1 MKESQ
6 APEIALDPIADGSGE
21 TPSPSRVAGGTSVI
35 KAELAASLLPPLK
48 LQRLKHYEL
57 LELVG
62 RGGMGDVYRARDEQS
77 NRIVAVKALS
87 PELTRDDQFV
97 RRFEREARA
106 LAKLEHP
113 NIVPVYDIDR
123 DQGHVFYVMQFV
135 AGESLDR
142 RLRRAGKPTLNGALR
157 IIADCTR
164 ALSAA
169 HDQRLI
175 HRDVKPGNVLLQE
188 GNDHVYLVDFGLV
201 RRVDSNTAFTETGV
215 VMGTVDYMS
224 PEQAR
229 GSANIDHRADL
240 YSIGVMLY
248 HLLSGRLP
256 FESPS
261 FQGMLYSH
269 AYDTP
274 PPIADTVPDLPPPLV
289 DLVSRLL
296 TKAPGDRPANCREV
310 LATLEPLLRL
320 DIRAQQLD
328 AECNK
333 AAQSAPSANSRV
345 AGLGRRERW
354 PNRLISAFG
363 VQSPKAIKEMQATKE
378 EFDAELLAVEKRL
391 AYLQE
396 LKAEGESLCV
406 ELRQQADE
414 FGQDGR
420 SEAASFCGHADSLA
434 ERLPQIAR
442 ELVQIQVLRA
452 KLSSG
457 RDAIASRLMFEDRK
471 TRRQNAAILGFI
483 AASVAIALLVAAA
496 LWSSHS
502 PSVVAEPPPP
512 SKDGRHLLLTEHRW
526 TAALSKLAI
535 ESDPLVAAAAKEEL
549 ANPNTVEQ
557 HWHAA
562 DAWWNASEAEADP
575 TAKSV
580 FLALARA
587 HYSNVFK
594 LQGNST
600 GGHVR
605 ERASQL
611 LQNGDCEEIGDSD
624 QVPHWIAIRG
634 GFTRREQNPPAR
646 EGKYYF
652 APLPVTVAE
661 IEQTISIASLASP
674 IDAKRLELRFRG
686 NVRSYKQA
694 RPDEATVIVELLG
707 ANGQALESFNS
718 GIVPSTD
725 AWKFVSDARPIPP
738 GTRSVKVRLVSTRH
752 EGTNNDGYFDDLSL
766 RAVFR
771 DEKTP
776 QPSGGELAMTVAAE
790 AHFEA
795 GNAATLRG
803 DLALARREYEAGLR
817 IDPSN
822 LYQQSSLAWLCLA
835 LNDAAAYQEHCRSL
849 LTHFAKPHVHDDHRV
864 KLAILR
870 AVTLDSRGAPDFT
883 QFTITKEDVEYAP
896 TWAPRTQIA
905 LHYRSGRWN
914 ETIAATMTYLAQRS
928 GHIDDI
934 QPMLFSAMAHYRIHQ
949 QESAEQLLESASRS
963 FANLNSMKTNPTQ
976 VLPNEYYA
984 NRLYGE
990 ASQLIRRKTQDL
1002 LAEGTGIPDT
1012 NLSPE
1017 RTAPLTY
1024 LEGPLEPLSAAVE
1037 QSPLNPDA
1045 WIRRSRWHLVRQ
1057 NWKEARA
1064 DCEQYLQLKPDNMW
1078 VRREH
1083 LDICMALEEKNP
1095 KSYYVVAEYVR
1106 SLPSGRFAL
1115 GDLRSL
1121 CLIPTPPE
1129 ISPGDLATWAARS
1142 GHPKTISANVYL
1154 PAIHY
1159 RAGDWQTCA
1168 AAAAQTFPNGP
1179 QGLFQVVPC
1188 LFEAAA
1194 LKQLGKDTEAG
1205 KKLTAIRDFVEKGKS
1220 MSYPGKRDEVI
1231 LNLTFDSLHSQ
1242 IFYREASG
1250 LILGKRE
1257 ELKAPLAMEIVNR
1270 ESPRK

>member
-6 APEIALDPIADGSGE
+6 APEIALHPIADGSGE
-21 TPSPSRVAGGTSVI
+21 TPPPSRVAGGTSVI

-48 LQRLKHYEL
+48 LQKLKHYEL

-142 RLRRAGKPTLNGALR
+142 RLRRAGKPTLNSALR

-164 ALSAA
+164 ALSTA

-274 PPIADTVPDLPPPLV
+274 PPIADIVPDLPPPLV

-320 DIRAQQLD
+320 DVRAQQLD
-328 AECNK
+328 AECK
-333 AAQSAPSANSRV
+333 QAAQPDPSNSRV
-345 AGLGRRERW
+345 AELGRRERW

-396 LKAEGESLCV
+396 LKAEGELLCA

-414 FGQDGR
+414 FGQDEKR
-420 SEAASFCGHADSLA
+420 EAASFCDHAESLA
-434 ERLPQIAR
+434 QRLPQIAR
-442 ELVQIQVLRA
+442 ELGQIQVLRA
-452 KLSSG
+452 KLSNG
-457 RDAIASRLMFEDRK
+457 RDAIASRLKFADRK
-471 TRRQNAAILGFI
+471 TRRKNSAILGFF
-483 AASVAIALLVAAA
+483 AASVATVLLVAVA
-496 LWSSHS
+496 LWYSHS
-502 PSVVAEPPPP
+502 TPVVAEPPRP
-512 SKDGRHLLLTEHRW
+512 SKDGRHLLLAEHQW

-535 ESDPLVAAAAKEEL
+535 ESDPLVAAAAQEEL

-557 HWHAA
+557 HWRAA

-575 TAKSV
+575 NAKNA
-580 FLALARA
+580 FLALART

-605 ERASQL
+605 DRAGQL
-611 LQNGDCEEIGDSD
+611 LQNGGCEQIGHSD
-624 QVPHWIAIRG
+624 QVPHWVAIRG
-634 GFTRREQNPPAR
+634 GFTRREQNPTAR
-646 EGKYYF
+646 EGKFYF
-652 APLPVTVAE
+652 APLPVAVAE
-661 IEQTISIASLASP
+661 IEQTVSIASLASP
-674 IDAKRLELRFRG
+674 IDANRLDLRFRG

-694 RPDEATVIVELLG
+694 RPDEATVIVELLD
-707 ANGQALESFNS
+707 ADGQVLESFNS

-738 GTRSVKVRLVSTRH
+738 GTRSVKMRLISTRH

-776 QPSGGELAMTVAAE
+776 KPSGGELAMPVAAE

-795 GNAATLRG
+795 GNAAKLRG

-822 LYQQSSLAWLCLA
+822 LYEQGSLAVLCLA
-835 LNDAAAYQEHCRSL
+835 LDDAAAYQEHCRSL
-849 LTHFAKPHVHDDHRV
+849 LVNFTKPHVQGDHRA

-883 QFTITKEDVEYAP
+883 QFKITKEDVEYAY
-896 TWAPRTQIA
+896 TWAPRTRIA

-914 ETIAATMTYLAQRS
+914 ETIADAMAYLAQRS
-928 GHIDDI
+928 GRMDDI
-934 QPMLFSAMAHYRIHQ
+934 QPMLFSAMAHWQIDQ
-949 QESAEQLLESASRS
+949 KDSAKQLLETADRTFASLQARTTDRTHVLANSAPYE
-963 FANLNSMKTNPTQ
+963 N
-976 VLPNEYYA
+976 V
-984 NRLYGE
+984 LYGE
-990 ASQLIRRKTQDL
+990 ASQLIRGERQEIL
-1002 LAEGTGIPDT
+1002 NAGRGNLHT
-1012 NLSPE
+1012 NTDPSQS
-1017 RTAPLTY
+1017 APLTY
-1024 LEGPLEPLSAAVE
+1024 LEGPLEPLSAAIE
-1037 QSPLNPDA
+1037 QSPLNPDT

-1057 NWKEARA
+1057 NWKEARV

-1083 LDICMALEEKNP
+1083 LDICMALEEKDT
-1095 KSYYVVAEYVR
+1095 KSYHVVAEYVR
-1106 SLPSGRFAL
+1106 TLPSGRFAL

-1129 ISPGDLATWAARS
+1129 VAPGDLASWAARS

-1154 PAIHY
+1154 PAVHY

-1194 LKQLGKDTEAG
+1194 LKQLGKDTEAR
-1205 KKLTAIRDFVEKGKS
+1205 KKLATIRDFVENGKS

-1242 IFYREASG
+1242 IFYREASE

-1270 ESPRK
+1270 ESARK